1 MSSSNGT
8 SPSCAFQHTA
18 ARRRLGTSHL
28 FYYRNSRV
36 STHSRPKAA
45 GQCRMGNPNQG
56 QVSTHSRPKAAGL
69 SFGWLN
75 LPTKLVSTHSRPK
88 AAGNRFCP
96 LSVRSVF
103 QHTAARRRLADK
115 GFAYN
120 PGRMFQHTAARR
132 RLVQFRGQPR
142 LLLPV
147 STHSR
152 PKAAGCATTTSA
164 IRRFWFQH
172 TAARR
177 RLGRGLQRL
186 GGGQSFNTQPPEGG
200 WGATMKTFTQIRVST
215 HSRPKAAGPSTSPR
229 LFMTTCFNTQPPEG
243 GWPRMDM
250 AGEEESMVST
260 HSRPKAAGRNG
271 QPPCI
276 LVWVSTHSRPKAAGD
291 FEFGGYRW
299 SLGFNTQPPEG
310 GWSSGGCGQ
319 SKRAPFQHTAARRR
333 LGRQPSDTKDLC
345 EFQHTAARRRLAD
358 CRAAAGNGCWFQ
370 HTAARRRLAARGCPV
385 PARAVFQHTAA
396 RRRLGVRPFL
406 PCRLKRFQHT
416 AARRRLAKPPP

>member
-1 MSSSNGT
+1 
-8 SPSCAFQHTA
+8 
-18 ARRRLGTSHL
+18 
-28 FYYRNSRV
+28 
-36 STHSRPKAA
+36 
-45 GQCRMGNPNQG
+45 MGNPNQG

-215 HSRPKAAGPSTSPR
+215 HSRPKAAGR
-229 LFMTTCFNTQPPEG
+229 
-243 GWPRMDM
+243 
-250 AGEEESMVST
+250 
-260 HSRPKAAGRNG
+260 
-271 QPPCI
+271 
-276 LVWVSTHSRPKAAGD
+276 VWIWQARKKV
-291 FEFGGYRW
+291 W
-299 SLGFNTQPPEG
+299 
-310 GWSSGGCGQ
+310 
-319 SKRAPFQHTAARRR
+319 FQHTAARRR
-333 LGRQPSDTKDLC
+333 LGLNEIKSSLHHV
-345 EFQHTAARRRLAD
+345 FQHTAARRRLAD